1 MGSIDYLTGK
11 PPSEFDWANR
21 RNHRHWFN
29 ASGNYV
35 DIFDS
40 IDGKTYMALIEP
52 KDWTE
57 ELWALYR
64 REGIRLSGPTP
75 VEQIRFPEDIL
86 REEAEARAAAEAGG
100 RVIPFPGR
108 DPGGEQTRQHEN

>member
-1 MGSIDYLTGK
+1 MGSIDYLTGE
-11 PPSEFDWANR
+11 PPSEFAWANR

-75 VEQIRFPEDIL
+75 VEQIHFPEDIL
-86 REEAEARAAAEAGG
+86 REAAEAKAAALACGQ
-100 RVIPFPGR
+100 VIPFPDR
-108 DPGGEQTRQHEN
+108 NQGGDGTGQHEN